1 MLRDYQQR
9 AIDDLHDYL
18 KNYDNT
24 MELRMKEVKRLILLS
39 VGFIFAMY
47 VTLELALF
55 LRGGVM

>member
-1 MLRDYQQR
+1 MG
-9 AIDDLHDYL
+9 
-18 KNYDNT
+18 
-24 MELRMKEVKRLILLS
+24 LRMKEIKRLILLS